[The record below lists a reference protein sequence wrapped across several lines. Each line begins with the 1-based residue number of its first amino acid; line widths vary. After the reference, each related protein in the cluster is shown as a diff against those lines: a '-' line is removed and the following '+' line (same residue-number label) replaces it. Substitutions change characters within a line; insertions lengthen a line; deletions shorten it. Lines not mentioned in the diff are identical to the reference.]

1 MNSFNCFTLWGL
13 KEIDHPKENHP
24 SFEIGRGKEACL
36 LHELEVV
43 FSLSA
48 TILLFTKEGGF
59 GWKQTWLH
67 SKCQRKHEEVKTH
80 LFLSMCMCVCVCV
93 CMCVCTSFVE
103 QEVLVDGEGGLDWTI
118 LKDLSHDLLR
128 VRGHTVGVLA
138 WERRREEREEERE
151 VEGEGKW
158 KKR

>member
-1 MNSFNCFTLWGL
+1 M
-13 KEIDHPKENHP
+13 
-24 SFEIGRGKEACL
+24 
-36 LHELEVV
+36 
-43 FSLSA
+43 
-48 TILLFTKEGGF
+48 
-59 GWKQTWLH
+59 
-67 SKCQRKHEEVKTH
+67 
-80 LFLSMCMCVCVCV
+80 CV

-151 VEGEGKW
+151 VEGEGK
-158 KKR
+158 

>member
-1 MNSFNCFTLWGL
+1 MNSFNCFKLWGL

-93 CMCVCTSFVE
+93 CKYYTIGWFLQFFVILLFSLSPK
-103 QEVLVDGEGGLDWTI
+103 QSDKPLADCMHNAAAGSVSMAMLSAGLPCCGWATVSDP
-118 LKDLSHDLLR
+118 HHR
-128 VRGHTVGVLA
+128 V
-138 WERRREEREEERE
+138 
-151 VEGEGKW
+151 KF
-158 KKR
+158 